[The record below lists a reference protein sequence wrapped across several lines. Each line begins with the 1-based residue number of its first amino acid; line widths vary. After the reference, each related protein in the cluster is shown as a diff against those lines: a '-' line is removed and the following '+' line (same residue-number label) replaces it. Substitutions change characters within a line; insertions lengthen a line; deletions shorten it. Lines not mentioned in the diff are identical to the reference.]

1 MNDKQKYGIII
12 AIIGIF
18 SGGGLIT
25 YSVTTTNIVDI
36 DQNIFNELNL
46 DIDVEELRGLCD
58 SGDIPEKYQSA
69 CSVLELI
76 P

>member
-18 SGGGLIT
+18 SGGSLIT
-25 YSVTTTNIVDI
+25 YSVTTTNITDI
-36 DQNIFNELNL
+36 DQNIFNKLNL
-46 DIDVEELRGLCD
+46 DIDVEELKQLCK
-58 SGDIPEKYQSA
+58 GEIPDKYQSA
-69 CSVLELI
+69 CGILELI